1 MGPSL
6 SVESTWW
13 REGYRLVAGVDEAG
27 RGALFGPVVAAAVI
41 LPPDFDLGCLP
52 GLADSKLIGPQVR
65 AELLIRIA
73 STAVAVGVAAAS
85 AAIVDQIGLQRANLL
100 AMQRAL
106 ENLSPAP
113 EIVLIDGLGPGP
125 ASYRVC
131 AMIGADRLCA
141 SVSAASIVAKVT
153 RDRLV
158 TELAQAFPGYGLDRH
173 KGYGTT
179 AHLECLATLGPT
191 PLHRFSFSPVA
202 AAAADHRGRR
212 G

>member
-41 LPPDFDLGCLP
+41 LPPDVDLGCLP

-85 AAIVDQIGLQRANLL
+85 AAIVDQIGIQKANLL

-113 EIVLIDGLGPGP
+113 EIVLVDGLGPVP
-125 ASYRVC
+125 AAHRVC

-158 TELAQAFPGYGLDRH
+158 TELAQVFPGYGLDRH

-179 AHLECLATLGPT
+179 AHLQCLANAWANPAA
-191 PLHRFSFSPVA
+191 PLQLLSRGR
-202 AAAADHRGRR
+202 AAADHRGRR